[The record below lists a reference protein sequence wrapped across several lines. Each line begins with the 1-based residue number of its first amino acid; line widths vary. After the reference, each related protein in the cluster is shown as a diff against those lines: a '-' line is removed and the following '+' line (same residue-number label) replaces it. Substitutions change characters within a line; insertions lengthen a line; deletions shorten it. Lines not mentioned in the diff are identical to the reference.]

1 MLRLQ
6 RPPSMPST
14 HLSERTNLN
23 SILPPFPPRRDF
35 DWDWSKVNAASRAGQ
50 KSHLPCSHYFPESV
64 RGCELPGNEHG
75 LRTPPRD
82 MNGMNGNPLLA
93 SNAEGTQYKRVPV
106 VASNAPPYQ
115 PSLTTLDNSKQ
126 SSNRQPFYNSYY
138 SATRPQSPVLPK
150 KDHTAQNEQTAR
162 RRASNDSNSIASHL
176 QIPASINDSKGS
188 LPEFA
193 AQVRQSTF
201 LFPVV
206 VYTDSAQITCFFWFE
221 SYSTLRLV
229 EDAPYVPNPTGLL
242 VSEAMP
248 TTGFRKW
255 VTTILSM
262 TQVSQNVILLALMF
276 IYRLKKFNPGVK
288 GKVGSEFRLLTVA
301 LMLGNKC
308 TSALLSMQFTVQRL
322 TDLQFWTTIHTPTRL
337 GQKYQASLSRKSTL
351 WRWSS

>member
-6 RPPSMPST
+6 HPPPMPST
-14 HLSERTNLN
+14 HLSERTNPN
-23 SILPPFPPRRDF
+23 DILPPFPQRRDF
-35 DWDWSKVNAASRAGQ
+35 DWNWSKGNAASRAGQ
-50 KSHLPCSHYFPESV
+50 NPHLPCSHYFPESV
-64 RGCELPGNEHG
+64 RGCELPGNKHG
-75 LRTPPRD
+75 LCTPPRD

-106 VASNAPPYQ
+106 VASNGPPYQ
-115 PSLTTLDNSKQ
+115 ASLPTLDNSKQ
-126 SSNRQPFYNSYY
+126 ASNRQPFYNSYY
-138 SATRPQSPVLPK
+138 SATRPQSPVPSK
-150 KDHTAQNEQTAR
+150 KEHAAQSEQTAR

-193 AQVRQSTF
+193 AQVRRSTP
-201 LFPVV
+201 LFPEVAR
-206 VYTDSAQITCFFWFE
+206 TDSAQVTCFFWFE

-229 EDAPYVPNPTGLL
+229 EDASYVPTPSAPL

-308 TSALLSMQFTVQRL
+308 TLA
-322 TDLQFWTTIHTPTRL
+322 
-337 GQKYQASLSRKSTL
+337 
-351 WRWSS
+351 

>member
-1 MLRLQ
+1 
-6 RPPSMPST
+6 MPST

-23 SILPPFPPRRDF
+23 GILPPFPQRRDF
-35 DWDWSKVNAASRAGQ
+35 DWEWSKVNAASRAGQ
-50 KSHLPCSHYFPESV
+50 NSQLPCSHYFPESV
-64 RGCELPGNEHG
+64 RGCELSGANHG
-75 LRTPPRD
+75 LCTPPKGTPPKD

-93 SNAEGTQYKRVPV
+93 SNAEGTHYKRVPV

-115 PSLTTLDNSKQ
+115 ASLATHDNSKPA
-126 SSNRQPFYNSYY
+126 SNRQPFYNSYY
-138 SATRPQSPVLPK
+138 SATRPQSPVPSK
-150 KDHTAQNEQTAR
+150 KDYAVQSEQTAR

-176 QIPASINDSKGS
+176 QIPPSINDSKGS

-193 AQVRQSTF
+193 AQVSQSTY
-201 LFPVV
+201 LIKEVV
-206 VYTDSAQITCFFWFE
+206 CTNSAQITCFFWFE

-229 EDAPYVPNPTGLL
+229 EDASYVPTPSAPLL
-242 VSEAMP
+242 SEAMP

-308 TSALLSMQFTVQRL
+308 VFTLL
-322 TDLQFWTTIHTPTRL
+322 
-337 GQKYQASLSRKSTL
+337 
-351 WRWSS
+351 

>member
-6 RPPSMPST
+6 HPPSMPST
-14 HLSERTNLN
+14 HLLERANLN
-23 SILPPFPPRRDF
+23 GILPPFPQRRDF

-50 KSHLPCSHYFPESV
+50 NSHPPCSHYFPESV
-64 RGCELPGNEHG
+64 RGCESPSNKYGHH
-75 LRTPPRD
+75 TPPRE

-93 SNAEGTQYKRVPV
+93 SNAEGMQYKRVPA
-106 VASNAPPYQ
+106 VASNAPSYQ
-115 PSLTTLDNSKQ
+115 TSIAVTLDNSKQ
-126 SSNRQPFYNSYY
+126 ASNRQPFYNSYY
-138 SATRPQSPVLPK
+138 SATRPPSPLPPK
-150 KDHTAQNEQTAR
+150 KDHAAQTEQTAR

-193 AQVRQSTF
+193 AQVWQSIM
-201 LFPVV
+201 LFPTLVF
-206 VYTDSAQITCFFWFE
+206 TDSAQITCFFWFE

-229 EDAPYVPNPTGLL
+229 EDASYVPTPSAPL

-308 TSALLSMQFTVQRL
+308 TSALL
-322 TDLQFWTTIHTPTRL
+322 
-337 GQKYQASLSRKSTL
+337 
-351 WRWSS
+351 